1 MGIETALIAGAIVAG
16 TASAGASAKAAH
28 DQRKEAKAQRRDLRK
43 QQEEEKAQALAARKE
58 KIDALRES
66 GVGMTTLGR
75 RSLLSG
81 SELGMTSQ
89 TNIDGI
95 KQQLG

>member
-1 MGIETALIAGAIVAG
+1 MGVETALVVGALAAGA
-16 TASAGASAKAAH
+16 ASAGASAKAAH

-66 GVGMTTLGR
+66 GMGLTTGR
-75 RSLLSG
+75 RTLLSG
-81 SELGMTSQ
+81 SELGMTAQ
-89 TNIDGI
+89 TNMDGI
-95 KQQLG
+95 NNQLG